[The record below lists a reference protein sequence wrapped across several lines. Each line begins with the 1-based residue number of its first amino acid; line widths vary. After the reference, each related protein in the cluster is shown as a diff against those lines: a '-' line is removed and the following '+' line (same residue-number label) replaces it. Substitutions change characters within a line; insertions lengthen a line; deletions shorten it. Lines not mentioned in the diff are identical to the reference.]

1 MRSLAWIALAACAV
15 GPDFKRPAPPRA
27 GRYTARGV
35 HQTSA
40 ADGVAQVVHPGEQL
54 AATWWQLFHS
64 SALDALVRT
73 ALAGNADLEAAE
85 ASLRRSEYNLRAGY
99 GVFFPQADVTASAQ
113 RQRFSPSEFGSPAP
127 ANVFNLYTLGGA
139 VSYTLDLFGGER
151 RTVEALRAQV
161 DVQCYTLA
169 AAHLTVTGNVIDTA
183 IARAAYAEEIA
194 ASEELV
200 TSLRG
205 EVAIARTQAQAGT
218 ATYAAVL
225 ALETQLANT
234 SATIPPLRQQL
245 AHASAL
251 LASLVGRTPAEWQPP
266 AIALDDLSL
275 PRELPVSLPS
285 QLVRQRPDVLVAE
298 ATLHVS
304 SANIGVATAALFPS
318 ITLSGTYGLQ
328 SSSLAALFT
337 PARRVW
343 SFGGSLLQPIFHG
356 GQLLN
361 QRRAAIEAYRQALA
375 SYRSTVLNAFTD
387 VATALDALVHDADAV
402 DARAHAL
409 AAATDARKLVL
420 VNYQAGLVS
429 YLDVLNAEAQY
440 QQARI
445 GQIGARAQRLQDTVA
460 LFIALGGGW
469 WHATGVPC
477 AR

>member
-1 MRSLAWIALAACAV
+1 
-15 GPDFKRPAPPRA
+15 
-27 GRYTARGV
+27 
-35 HQTSA
+35 
-40 ADGVAQVVHPGEQL
+40 
-54 AATWWQLFHS
+54 
-64 SALDALVRT
+64 
-73 ALAGNADLEAAE
+73 
-85 ASLRRSEYNLRAGY
+85 
-99 GVFFPQADVTASAQ
+99 
-113 RQRFSPSEFGSPAP
+113 
-127 ANVFNLYTLGGA
+127 
-139 VSYTLDLFGGER
+139 
-151 RTVEALRAQV
+151 
-161 DVQCYTLA
+161 
-169 AAHLTVTGNVIDTA
+169 
-183 IARAAYAEEIA
+183 
-194 ASEELV
+194 
-200 TSLRG
+200 
-205 EVAIARTQAQAGT
+205 
-218 ATYAAVL
+218 
-225 ALETQLANT
+225 
-234 SATIPPLRQQL
+234 
-245 AHASAL
+245 
-251 LASLVGRTPAEWQPP
+251 
-266 AIALDDLSL
+266 
-275 PRELPVSLPS
+275 VSLPS